1 MALVVKDRVKEQ
13 TTTTGTGSVTLGGA
27 VSGFQTFGSA
37 VGNANTTYYAIVHQ
51 TADEWEVG
59 LGTYTSA
66 GTVLSRDT
74 ILDSSNSGSAVPF
87 SAGTKDV
94 FVTYAAD
101 KAIYRDAA
109 GEVSVTRATSATY
122 AVSAETATSATN
134 ATTAITAT
142 SATNA
147 SYALSATNANFAA
160 SATEA
165 TTAITATSAT
175 NASYAL
181 SATNANFAASATEA
195 TTAITATSA
204 TNASYALSATN
215 ANFAA
220 SATEATTAITAT
232 SATNASYALS
242 ATNANFA
249 ASATEATT
257 AITATSAT
265 NATNAVNLAGGS
277 VSATTGTF
285 STSLKVGGVS
295 PDKQFEITKS
305 ARAAITSLTDATSI
319 SLDFDVAQNFTVTL
333 GDNRTLENPSNI
345 DPGQTGSIFV
355 QQDGTGG
362 RTLSFANYWHFA
374 GGTAPTLSTAASA
387 VDRIDYITFT
397 STSIHAVASLN
408 VS

>member
-27 VSGFQTFGSA
+27 VSGFQTFGAA

-59 LGTYTSA
+59 LGTYTAA

-74 ILDSSNSGSAVPF
+74 ILDSSNAGSAVPF

-134 ATTAITAT
+134 
-142 SATNA
+142 
-147 SYALSATNANFAA
+147 
-160 SATEA
+160 A

>member
-1 MALVVKDRVKEQ
+1 MSLVLKDRVKEQ
-13 TTTTGTGSVTLGGA
+13 TTTTGTGTVSLGGA
-27 VSGFQTFGSA
+27 VSGFQTFSSGI
-37 VGNANTTYYAIVHQ
+37 GDGNTTYYAIVSQ

-59 LGTYTSA
+59 LGTYTAA
-66 GTVLSRDT
+66 GSTLSRDT
-74 ILDSSNSGSAVPF
+74 ILNSSNAGSAVNF

-122 AVSAETATSATN
+122 AVSADFAASATN

-165 TTAITATSAT
+165 A
-175 NASYAL
+175 
-181 SATNANFAASATEA
+181 
-195 TTAITATSA
+195 TAITATSA

-285 STSLKVGGVS
+285 STSLKVGGIS
-295 PDKQFEITKS
+295 PDKQFEITQS
-305 ARAAITSLTDATSI
+305 ARAAISSLTDATSI
-319 SLDFDVAQNFTVTL
+319 SIDFDTAQNFAVTL
-333 GDNRTLENPSNI
+333 ADNRTLENPSNI
-345 DPGQTGSIFV
+345 DPGQTGSIFIA
-355 QQDGTGG
+355 QDGTGG
-362 RTLSFANYWHFA
+362 RTLSFGSYWKFA
-374 GGTAPTLSTAASA
+374 GGTAPTLSTGASA
-387 VDRIDYITFT
+387 VDRLDYITYT